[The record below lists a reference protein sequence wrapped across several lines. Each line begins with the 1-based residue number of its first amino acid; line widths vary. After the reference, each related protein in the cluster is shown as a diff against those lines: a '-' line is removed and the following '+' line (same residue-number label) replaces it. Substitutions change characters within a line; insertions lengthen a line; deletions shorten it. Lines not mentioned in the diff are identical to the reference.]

1 MVGGIGAHL
10 ALYKW
15 ILAKGQPLFD
25 SQFWL
30 PDAQDLDKHLL
41 IGAALFGMGW
51 GLGGYCPGPALVSV
65 ASGVQEPLAFTAAMV
80 MGMFIKELVFSRY
93 HTATGLAVSYF
104 ETFANKLKSLKQ
116 SAIIDAV
123 CPMFNLEPALSC
135 HDCSGT
141 SIKSLLV

>member
-1 MVGGIGAHL
+1 MIALFAFFSGALFGLGLMISGMTDANKVIGFLDVADAWDPTLAFVMVGGIGAHL

-80 MGMFIKELVFSRY
+80 MGMFIKELVFRD
-93 HTATGLAVSYF
+93 TTPPQA
-104 ETFANKLKSLKQ
+104 
-116 SAIIDAV
+116 
-123 CPMFNLEPALSC
+123 
-135 HDCSGT
+135 
-141 SIKSLLV
+141 

>member
-1 MVGGIGAHL
+1 MISGMTDANKVIGLDVADAWDPTLAFVMVGGIGAHL

-30 PDAQDLDKHLL
+30 PNAQDLDKHLL

-65 ASGVQEPLAFTAAMV
+65 ASGVQEPLA
-80 MGMFIKELVFSRY
+80 LR
-93 HTATGLAVSYF
+93 
-104 ETFANKLKSLKQ
+104 Q
-116 SAIIDAV
+116 RW
-123 CPMFNLEPALSC
+123 
-135 HDCSGT
+135 
-141 SIKSLLV
+141 

>member
-1 MVGGIGAHL
+1 MIALFAFFSGALFGLGLMISGMTDANKVIGFLDVADAWDPTLAFVMVGGIGAHL

-30 PDAQDLDKHLL
+30 PNAQDLDKHLL

-80 MGMFIKELVFSRY
+80 MGMFIKELVFRE
-93 HTATGLAVSYF
+93 ATPPQA
-104 ETFANKLKSLKQ
+104 
-116 SAIIDAV
+116 
-123 CPMFNLEPALSC
+123 
-135 HDCSGT
+135 
-141 SIKSLLV
+141 